1 MKLANIVSNTKED
14 VSEEFNVVK
23 SLDEIIQGL
32 PTLIVGWDYIKAN
45 YPEYNMLERK
55 LDNNLFWTF
64 KKTEYREQHDEDI
77 YNFSR
82 NTYKNLVKNVKYY
95 FFDFI
100 SLNNISIR
108 KILKKLYISE
118 LTSYHYTD
126 ESRNIDMV
134 YIYSE
139 KIIFGIDLNQLEY
152 IGFTKEKILSKIII
166 KSKTFLD
173 ENVIFIE
180 YEKGIEFLDNKIKYL
195 PFLYTIKNGKNN
207 IISIVPIP

>member
-55 LDNNLFWTF
+55 INDNLFWTF

-77 YNFSR
+77 YNFSY
-82 NTYKNLVKNVKYY
+82 NTYKNLVKDVKYY

-100 SLNNISIR
+100 SLSNVNIK
-108 KILKKLYISE
+108 KILKKLYESD
-118 LTSYHYTD
+118 LTSYHYTN
-126 ESRNIDMV
+126 EP
-134 YIYSE
+134 
-139 KIIFGIDLNQLEY
+139 K
-152 IGFTKEKILSKIII
+152 
-166 KSKTFLD
+166 
-173 ENVIFIE
+173 
-180 YEKGIEFLDNKIKYL
+180 YE
-195 PFLYTIKNGKNN
+195 
-207 IISIVPIP
+207 

>member
-55 LDNNLFWTF
+55 INDNLFWTF

-77 YNFSR
+77 YNFSY
-82 NTYKNLVKNVKYY
+82 NTYKNLVKDVKYY

-100 SLNNISIR
+100 SLSNVNIK
-108 KILKKLYISE
+108 KILKKLYESD
-118 LTSYHYTD
+118 LTSYHYTN
-126 ESRNIDMV
+126 EPKGLDMV

-139 KIIFGIDLNQLEY
+139 KIIYGIDLNQLEY
-152 IGFTKEKILSKIII
+152 MGFTKEKILNKIIG

-195 PFLYTIKNGKNN
+195 PFLYTIKNG
-207 IISIVPIP
+207 